1 MAIHV
6 KTRSRQRRLMRLAMR
21 RIAVQSLLISLA
33 LVLGVAVVLLLRS
46 IVQLSPSRAVFTYVP
61 PSEPTPTQPTEEDPQ
76 PQQDPGGGG
85 GSVSLDM
92 PTITVDVPS
101 AVNMPTVEG
110 LGLEQ
115 TADDSSSLGIG
126 MGMGDG
132 IGAGEGPGSGM
143 GSGGGTGGGRGKGK
157 GPGKNDDL
165 QVVLL
170 LDASGSMDQLLAA
183 AADSMA
189 MMVAVF
195 NQSKLNG
202 QKLRVNIG
210 LVCYGQGE
218 NGGQAYK
225 LSDFSMDERAMR
237 KALEGR
243 MADGA
248 FESCGEAIDFA
259 VENFEWN
266 RRDREDVL
274 KVIFIAGNESF
285 DQGSVDYRAAI
296 RKAKESNIIVNT
308 VYCGGMSMLVTEKD
322 VEEQW
327 REAAALGSGKALT
340 FEFEEVGEK
349 KEIAQVR
356 RELFEAARRLYECP
370 VVPTGSPAEQAAH
383 EKTFAERPRFATGA
397 DRIFDWISDHA
408 DLLSGYCW
416 DATEICRRAG
426 KDFKLYMVGGRAN
439 LPAAFRQ
446 MSDEEA
452 EATLRQA
459 AEVRQRIIESYQG
472 STTGGNVFAR
482 RALETV
488 RDQAR
493 SKGIDIKI

>member
-6 KTRSRQRRLMRLAMR
+6 RTRSRQRRLLRNAMR
-21 RIAVQSLLISLA
+21 RIALQSLLISLA
-33 LVLGVAVVLLLRS
+33 LVLSVALVLLLRS
-46 IVQLSPSRAVFTYVP
+46 IVLMP
-61 PSEPTPTQPTEEDPQ
+61 PSSAAFTFAPPTEPPPTQPTEEDPR

-92 PTITVDVPS
+92 PTITVDVPT
-101 AVNMPTVEG
+101 AVSMPSVEG

-115 TADDSSSLGIG
+115 TADDSSSMGIG
-126 MGMGDG
+126 MGIGDG
-132 IGAGEGPGSGM
+132 IGLGEGPGKGM
-143 GSGGGTGGGRGKGK
+143 GSGGGSGGGRGKGK
-157 GPGKNDDL
+157 GAGKNDDL
-165 QVVLL
+165 QLVLL

-210 LVCYGQGE
+210 LVCYGQSE

-225 LSDFSMDERAMR
+225 LSDFSMDEKAMK

-243 MADGA
+243 RADGA

-296 RKAKESNIIVNT
+296 RKARESNIIVNT
-308 VYCGGMSMLVTEKD
+308 VYCGSVSMSGT
-322 VEEQW
+322 EEQQW
-327 REAAALGSGKALT
+327 SEAAGLGSGRALT
-340 FEFEEVGEK
+340 FEFGEAGEK

-356 RELFEAARRLYECP
+356 RELFEAAKRLYECP
-370 VVPTGSPAEQAAH
+370 VVPIGSPAEQAAH
-383 EKTFAERPRFATGA
+383 EKTFAERPRFAAGA
-397 DRIFDWISDHA
+397 DRIFDWISDHS
-408 DLLSGYCW
+408 DLISGYCW

-439 LPAAFRQ
+439 LPAAFRH

-452 EATLRQA
+452 EATLMQA
-459 AEVRQRIIESYQG
+459 AEVRQRIIESFEG

-493 SKGIDIKI
+493 AKGIDIKI